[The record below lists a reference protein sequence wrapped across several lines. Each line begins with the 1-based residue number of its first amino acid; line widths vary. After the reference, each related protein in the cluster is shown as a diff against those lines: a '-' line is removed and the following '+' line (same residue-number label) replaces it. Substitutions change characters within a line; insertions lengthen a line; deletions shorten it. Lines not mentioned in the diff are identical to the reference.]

1 MNIPNLISA
10 ARILLVPLFVSYYLD
25 GKVTAAMGVVLLA
38 AASDVLDGAI
48 ARRFNMVTRLGKIL
62 DPVAD
67 KLMQAAMMLCA
78 ALETPAVWLLLGLHV
93 LREAVLSLTG
103 LHVILVTG
111 QVHSAKWYGKLCT
124 ALIYACM
131 GGAAALPADAGAHR
145 LGAGAVL
152 HRARLRLP
160 GDVSGQLPA
169 HPAGVRRGAQRL
181 AVSPGPEAG
190 AGRTAAPATVSAPL
204 SAA

>member
-1 MNIPNLISA
+1 
-10 ARILLVPLFVSYYLD
+10 
-25 GKVTAAMGVVLLA
+25 
-38 AASDVLDGAI
+38 
-48 ARRFNMVTRLGKIL
+48 MVTRLGKIL

-131 GGAAALPADAGAHR
+131 GALLLFPRMPEHTAS
-145 LGAGAVL
+145 VL
-152 HRARLRLP
+152 VLCCIVP
-160 GDVSGQLPA
+160 
-169 HPAGVRRGAQRL
+169 
-181 AVSPGPEAG
+181 
-190 AGRTAAPATVSAPL
+190 VSACL
-204 SAA
+204 VMYLGNFLRILREYDEGRSA

>member
-48 ARRFNMVTRLGKIL
+48 ARRFNMVTKLGKIL

-124 ALIYACM
+124 TVTVAVMAVHIIFPGISPTLSMWLCIADMILMLNALIQYAVYDIKEIAK
-131 GGAAALPADAGAHR
+131 AAQISK
-145 LGAGAVL
+145 VQTK
-152 HRARLRLP
+152 
-160 GDVSGQLPA
+160 SC
-169 HPAGVRRGAQRL
+169 
-181 AVSPGPEAG
+181 
-190 AGRTAAPATVSAPL
+190 
-204 SAA
+204 

>member
-48 ARRFNMVTRLGKIL
+48 ARRFNMVTKLGKIL

-131 GGAAALPADAGAHR
+131 GGLLLFPQMPEHTAS
-145 LGAGAVL
+145 VL
-152 HRARLRLP
+152 VLCCIVP
-160 GDVSGQLPA
+160 
-169 HPAGVRRGAQRL
+169 
-181 AVSPGPEAG
+181 
-190 AGRTAAPATVSAPL
+190 VSACL
-204 SAA
+204 VMYLGNFLRILREYDEGRSA

>member
-10 ARILLVPLFVSYYLD
+10 GRIFLVPVFVSYYLD
-25 GKVTAAMGVVLLA
+25 GKVTAAMGVILLA

-48 ARRFNMVTRLGKIL
+48 ARRFNMVTKLGKIL

-124 ALIYACM
+124 ALIYGCV
-131 GGAAALPADAGAHR
+131 GALLLFPRMPGHTSS
-145 LGAGAVL
+145 VL
-152 HRARLRLP
+152 VLCCIVP
-160 GDVSGQLPA
+160 
-169 HPAGVRRGAQRL
+169 
-181 AVSPGPEAG
+181 
-190 AGRTAAPATVSAPL
+190 VSACL
-204 SAA
+204 VMYLGNFLRILREYEERRSV

>member
-48 ARRFNMVTRLGKIL
+48 ARRFNMVTKLGKIL

-78 ALETPAVWLLLGLHV
+78 ALETPAVWLLLGLHL

-124 ALIYACM
+124 ALIYVCM
-131 GGAAALPADAGAHR
+131 GALLLFPQMPEHTAS
-145 LGAGAVL
+145 VL
-152 HRARLRLP
+152 VLCCIVP
-160 GDVSGQLPA
+160 
-169 HPAGVRRGAQRL
+169 
-181 AVSPGPEAG
+181 
-190 AGRTAAPATVSAPL
+190 VSACL
-204 SAA
+204 VMYLGNFLRILREYEERRSV

>member
-10 ARILLVPLFVSYYLD
+10 ARIFLVPLFVSYYLN

-67 KLMQAAMMLCA
+67 KLMQAAMMICA
-78 ALETPAVWLLLGLHV
+78 ALETPVVWLLLGLHV
-93 LREAVLSLTG
+93 LREAVLALTG
-103 LHVILVTG
+103 LHVMLVTG

-124 ALIYACM
+124 TMIYACM
-131 GGAAALPADAGAHR
+131 GALLLFPRMSEHAAS
-145 LGAGAVL
+145 VL
-152 HRARLRLP
+152 VLCCIVP
-160 GDVSGQLPA
+160 
-169 HPAGVRRGAQRL
+169 
-181 AVSPGPEAG
+181 
-190 AGRTAAPATVSAPL
+190 VSACL
-204 SAA
+204 VMYLGNFLRILREYDEGRSA

>member
-10 ARILLVPLFVSYYLD
+10 ARILLVPLFVNYYLD

-48 ARRFNMVTRLGKIL
+48 ARRFNMVTKLGKIL

-78 ALETPAVWLLLGLHV
+78 ALETPEVWLLLGLHV
-93 LREAVLSLTG
+93 L
-103 LHVILVTG
+103 LVTG

-131 GGAAALPADAGAHR
+131 GALLLFPQMPKHSAS
-145 LGAGAVL
+145 VL
-152 HRARLRLP
+152 VLCCIVP
-160 GDVSGQLPA
+160 
-169 HPAGVRRGAQRL
+169 
-181 AVSPGPEAG
+181 
-190 AGRTAAPATVSAPL
+190 VSACLVMYLGNFLRILREYDELP
-204 SAA
+204 

>member
-10 ARILLVPLFVSYYLD
+10 ARIFLVPLFVSYYLN

-48 ARRFNMVTRLGKIL
+48 ARRFNMVTKLGKIL

-93 LREAVLSLTG
+93 LREAVLSMTG

-131 GGAAALPADAGAHR
+131 GALLLFPRMPEHTAS
-145 LGAGAVL
+145 VL
-152 HRARLRLP
+152 VLCCIVP
-160 GDVSGQLPA
+160 
-169 HPAGVRRGAQRL
+169 
-181 AVSPGPEAG
+181 
-190 AGRTAAPATVSAPL
+190 VSACL
-204 SAA
+204 VMYLGNFLRILREYDEGRSA

>member
-10 ARILLVPLFVSYYLD
+10 ARIFLVPLFVSYYLN

-124 ALIYACM
+124 TLIYACM
-131 GGAAALPADAGAHR
+131 GALLLFPQMPEHTAS
-145 LGAGAVL
+145 VL
-152 HRARLRLP
+152 VLCCIVP
-160 GDVSGQLPA
+160 
-169 HPAGVRRGAQRL
+169 
-181 AVSPGPEAG
+181 
-190 AGRTAAPATVSAPL
+190 VSACL
-204 SAA
+204 VMYLGNFLRILREYDEGRSA

>member
-1 MNIPNLISA
+1 MLNLPNLISA
-10 ARILLVPLFVSYYLD
+10 ARIFLVPLFVSYYLD

-38 AASDVLDGAI
+38 GASDVLDGAI
-48 ARRFNMVTRLGKIL
+48 ARRFNMVTKLGKIL

-111 QVHSAKWYGKLCT
+111 QVHSARWYGKLCT
-124 ALIYACM
+124 ALIYGCV
-131 GGAAALPADAGAHR
+131 GALLLFPRMPGHTAS
-145 LGAGAVL
+145 VL
-152 HRARLRLP
+152 VLCCVVP
-160 GDVSGQLPA
+160 
-169 HPAGVRRGAQRL
+169 
-181 AVSPGPEAG
+181 
-190 AGRTAAPATVSAPL
+190 VSACL
-204 SAA
+204 VMYLGNFLRILREYEERRSV

>member
-48 ARRFNMVTRLGKIL
+48 ARRFNMVTKLGKIL

-124 ALIYACM
+124 ALIYASM
-131 GGAAALPADAGAHR
+131 GALLLFPQMPEHTAS
-145 LGAGAVL
+145 VL
-152 HRARLRLP
+152 VLCCIVP
-160 GDVSGQLPA
+160 
-169 HPAGVRRGAQRL
+169 
-181 AVSPGPEAG
+181 
-190 AGRTAAPATVSAPL
+190 VSACL
-204 SAA
+204 VMYLGNFLRILREYDEGRSA

>member
-10 ARILLVPLFVSYYLD
+10 GRIFLVPAFVSYYLD

-48 ARRFNMVTRLGKIL
+48 ARRFNMVTKLGKIL

-78 ALETPAVWLLLGLHV
+78 ALKAPEVWLLLGLHV
-93 LREAVLSLTG
+93 LRESVLALTG
-103 LHVILVTG
+103 LHVMLVTG

-124 ALIYACM
+124 ALIYAAM
-131 GGAAALPADAGAHR
+131 TALLIFPQMPKHAAS
-145 LGAGAVL
+145 VL
-152 HRARLRLP
+152 VLCCIVP
-160 GDVSGQLPA
+160 
-169 HPAGVRRGAQRL
+169 
-181 AVSPGPEAG
+181 
-190 AGRTAAPATVSAPL
+190 VSACL
-204 SAA
+204 VMYLGNFLRILREHDERRSA

>member
-48 ARRFNMVTRLGKIL
+48 ARRFNMVTKLGKIL

-78 ALETPAVWLLLGLHV
+78 ALETPAVWLLLG

-131 GGAAALPADAGAHR
+131 GALLLFPRMPEHTAS
-145 LGAGAVL
+145 VL
-152 HRARLRLP
+152 VLCCIVP
-160 GDVSGQLPA
+160 
-169 HPAGVRRGAQRL
+169 
-181 AVSPGPEAG
+181 
-190 AGRTAAPATVSAPL
+190 VSACL
-204 SAA
+204 VMYLGNFLRILREYDEGRSA

>member
-10 ARILLVPLFVSYYLD
+10 ARIFLVPLFVSYYLN

-67 KLMQAAMMLCA
+67 KLMQAAMLCA

-93 LREAVLSLTG
+93 LREAVLALTG

-124 ALIYACM
+124 AMIYACM
-131 GGAAALPADAGAHR
+131 GALLLFPRMPEHTAS
-145 LGAGAVL
+145 VL
-152 HRARLRLP
+152 VLCCIVP
-160 GDVSGQLPA
+160 
-169 HPAGVRRGAQRL
+169 
-181 AVSPGPEAG
+181 
-190 AGRTAAPATVSAPL
+190 VSACL
-204 SAA
+204 VMYLGNFLRILREYDEGRSA

>member
-10 ARILLVPLFVSYYLD
+10 ARILLVPLFVNYYLD

-48 ARRFNMVTRLGKIL
+48 ARRFNMVTKLGKIL

-111 QVHSAKWYGKLCT
+111 QVHSAKWYGTLCT
-124 ALIYACM
+124 ALIYGCV
-131 GGAAALPADAGAHR
+131 GALLLFPRMPGHTAS
-145 LGAGAVL
+145 VL
-152 HRARLRLP
+152 VLCCIVP
-160 GDVSGQLPA
+160 
-169 HPAGVRRGAQRL
+169 
-181 AVSPGPEAG
+181 
-190 AGRTAAPATVSAPL
+190 VSACL
-204 SAA
+204 VMYLGNFLRILREYEERRSV